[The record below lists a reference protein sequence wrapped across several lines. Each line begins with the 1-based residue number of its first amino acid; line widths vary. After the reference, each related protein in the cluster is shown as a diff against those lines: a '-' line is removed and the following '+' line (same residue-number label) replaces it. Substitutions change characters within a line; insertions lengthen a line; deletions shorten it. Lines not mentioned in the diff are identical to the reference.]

1 MRPDL
6 PESRLR
12 ERLPT
17 AAPPVSLR
25 ARIEASLGDS
35 PPGRERPA
43 PTSRA
48 PWAIAVAAAV
58 VVVAVAPFALQ
69 RPGQTAATPTT
80 ALQTPVRQSP
90 DTTLATTPDPADRSW
105 PLVQVSNPLTSEA
118 TRLWSDV
125 QRLRAGIEGP
135 VRVLAEAS
143 RSL

>member
-6 PESRLR
+6 PEARLR

-35 PPGRERPA
+35 PPGRERAA
-43 PTSRA
+43 PSSRA
-48 PWAIAVAAAV
+48 PWAIAAAGVVLVAV
-58 VVVAVAPFALQ
+58 VAPLALQ
-69 RPGQTAATPTT
+69 RPAPTAPAAIAQAPDRP
-80 ALQTPVRQSP
+80 APDPLLP
-90 DTTLATTPDPADRSW
+90 DTATLPTDRSW

>member
-6 PESRLR
+6 PETRLR

-58 VVVAVAPFALQ
+58 VVVTVAPFALQ
-69 RPGQTAATPTT
+69 RPAPTAPT
-80 ALQTPVRQSP
+80 AIAQTPDQP
-90 DTTLATTPDPADRSW
+90 APDPLLPDSATLPTDRSW